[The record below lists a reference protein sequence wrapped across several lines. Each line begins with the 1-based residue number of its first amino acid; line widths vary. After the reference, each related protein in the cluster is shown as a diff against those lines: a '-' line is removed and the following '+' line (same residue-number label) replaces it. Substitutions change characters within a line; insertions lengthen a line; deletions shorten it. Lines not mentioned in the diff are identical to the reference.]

1 MTRVVIEQTFDTLEE
16 ACKVGQIIYANYPPT
31 GYGTELWIN
40 YDTPGKFILKGHRY
54 DSAD

>member
-1 MTRVVIEQTFDTLEE
+1 MSQVVIEQTFDTLEE